1 MKIYAVRHGL
11 TESNKEGVLNMPS
24 DEPLIEEG
32 IKEIEELRNTLPGDI
47 KAIYSSPL
55 LRARQTTEIIDQR
68 FQLPIIYRDELKEVD
83 WGTLRGKSFKDIED
97 EHGSEYGKE
106 RYAHLQFD
114 LRPFGGEAVESLRAR
129 VHTLVD
135 YVKEFHKEGPIL
147 FVAHGGVLRMLEH
160 DYNQKFIS
168 NMPNGLV
175 VEVEV

>member
-11 TESNKEGVLNMPS
+11 TESNKKGVLNRS
-24 DEPLIEEG
+24 GDEPLIEEG
-32 IKEIEELRNTLPGDI
+32 MKQIEELRDILPSDI

-55 LRARQTTEIIDQR
+55 MRAKQTAEIINQR
-68 FQLPIIYRDELKEVD
+68 FQLPITYRDELKEVD

-106 RYAHLQFD
+106 RYAHLEFD
-114 LRPFGGEAVESLRAR
+114 LRPFGGEVAESLRER
-129 VHTLVD
+129 VHKIID
-135 YVKEFHKEGPIL
+135 YIKEFHKQGPIL
-147 FVAHGGVLRMLEH
+147 LVAHGGVLRMLEH

-175 VEVEV
+175 VEIEV